1 MRLRTLVFKAAL
13 ETEGVGRL
21 EELLKWGEPS
31 YLTRGG
37 STIRMAWKASKPNQ
51 YTLNFNC
58 NTSLIATFKE
68 LYADELKFEG
78 NRAIVFNGNDELPH
92 EALKSCIALSLCY
105 HRIKHLPMLG
115 V

>member
-51 YTLNFNC
+51 YTLNFNF